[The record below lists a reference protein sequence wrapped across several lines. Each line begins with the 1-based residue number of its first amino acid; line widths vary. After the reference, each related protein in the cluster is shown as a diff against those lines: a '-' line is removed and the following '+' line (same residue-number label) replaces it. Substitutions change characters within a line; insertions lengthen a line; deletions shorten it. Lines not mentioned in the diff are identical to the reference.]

1 MAELFQKN
9 GRACVV
15 GVEVLRWR
23 ISLPSCNEKI
33 AAFYEK
39 IGTRVVGFCE
49 GVLREKAER
58 EFEASEDEK
67 KRFQFPTLSYRL
79 EGKITYEDETY
90 LSVCLAAELRHRGER
105 SPVGFFEDGQV
116 FEKESGMLLAP
127 EDVVFRFCGERL
139 SAKEK
144 KSARGVLL
152 SENAVLWHDGTRWQ
166 TKAFEKTKGRGA
178 T

>member
-9 GRACVV
+9 GRACVA

-33 AAFYEK
+33 AAFYEE
-39 IGTRVVGFCE
+39 IGTRAVGFCE
-49 GVLREKAER
+49 GVLRERAER
-58 EFEASEDEK
+58 EFEKSEDEK
-67 KRFQFPTLSYRL
+67 KRFQFPALSYRL
-79 EGKITYEDETY
+79 EGRATYEDEKY
-90 LSVCLAAELRHRGER
+90 FSVCLAAELRHRGER
-105 SPVGFFEDGQV
+105 SPIGSFEDGHV

-152 SENAVLWHDGTRWQ
+152 SENGVLWYDGTRWQ